1 MILGRVDNAMDLRNR
16 HRAQVRE
23 TRASESSGHLAVFS
37 MKPILYIVSG
47 LSRNLHAQLA
57 SVASV
62 KTRVLEHAG
71 LGA

>member
-37 MKPILYIVSG
+37 MKPILYIVS
-47 LSRNLHAQLA
+47 
-57 SVASV
+57 VASV
-62 KTRVLEHAG
+62 KTRVLKYAG
-71 LGA
+71 